1 MGHKLDPL
9 LNPRSIA
16 IVGASDDA
24 GRIGGMPI
32 DLLTRFGYRGD
43 IHPVNPKYDT
53 VFGLRCHPSIEALP
67 EGIDLAVLAIGAE
80 QVTPMLERCHARGI
94 RAAIVY
100 AAGFAEAGEGGAALQ
115 REMEAFVRTTGM
127 AVAGPNCMGF
137 ANLNTHA
144 YTAFASVFRT
154 APPQRERGT
163 VSLLT
168 QSGNVCAAVFAIAR
182 ELGVSFS
189 QFINTGNEACLDFAE
204 YLQFLAQDPDTDVVL
219 GYIEELRNGARFID
233 AAIACA
239 QADKPVIVFK
249 AGETDKG
256 REAVRS
262 HTSALA
268 GNQQIYRAAFAQLN
282 VIECQDFAQMAHL
295 AELARYRRRSAGRR
309 VAIVSISG
317 AVGAILADKCIGAGL
332 EVPTLPETLQ
342 QTLRAGIPD
351 YGMVSNPVDVTG
363 NVVNDP
369 GFVRTALTALATSD
383 AIDAVIVYAPGYLLD
398 RMADDLIDTAAA
410 HPRLLLAIDTGRATR
425 RDDLRAHGVPV
436 MTDIGMAMQTLP
448 PLLQWHER
456 RARRPWRSLLTLSPD
471 PSLADGRGENA
482 AGMAALSEEPSSSE
496 AAFALAATGSL
507 SRLRDRAGERE
518 RAAVMPA
525 PPALPCDE
533 QAARRYL
540 AAYGVGDIDGRVVRH
555 ADEAA
560 AAAEELGFP
569 IVLKVLS
576 ADLPHKTE
584 AGGVRLNLGDADA
597 VRAACAE
604 MLASVRQHAPQA
616 RIDGVLVQPML
627 SGGVELIV
635 GAVRDPVFG
644 PTLTVGLGGVLTEL
658 YRDVSHRLLPV
669 DRRTAEQMLRELRAF
684 PLLDGFRGRPLCDVP
699 AACEAIAAF
708 SDAVLALGDAA
719 DEVEINPLLVR
730 DRGKGVAMLD
740 ALIVPKRE

>member
-1 MGHKLDPL
+1 MAHKLDPL

-239 QADKPVIVFK
+239 EADKPVIVFK

-456 RARRPWRSLLTLSPD
+456 RRQRPWR
-471 PSLADGRGENA
+471 
-482 AGMAALSEEPSSSE
+482 AL
-496 AAFALAATGSL
+496 
-507 SRLRDRAGERE
+507 RYRAGRAVRE
-518 RAAVMPA
+518 GSTPPMA

-533 QAARRYL
+533 HAARRYL
-540 AAYGVGDIDGRVVRH
+540 AAHGVGDIDGRVVRH

-560 AAAEELGFP
+560 AAALELGFP
-569 IVLKVLS
+569 VVLKVLS

-584 AGGVRLNLGDADA
+584 VGGVRLNLRDVDA
-597 VRAACAE
+597 VRTACAE
-604 MLASVRQHAPQA
+604 MLARVREQAPQA

-627 SGGVELIV
+627 CGGVELIV

-669 DRRTAEQMLRELRAF
+669 DRGTAEQMLRELRAF

-699 AACEAIAAF
+699 AACAAIAAF

>member
-1 MGHKLDPL
+1 MAHRLDPL
-9 LNPRSIA
+9 LNPQSIA

-32 DLLTRFGYRGD
+32 DLLTRFGYRGK
-43 IHPVNPKYDT
+43 IHPVNPKYET

-67 EGIDLAVLAIGAE
+67 EDIDLAVLAIGAE
-80 QVTPMLERCHARGI
+80 QVTPMLKRCHARGI

-100 AAGFAEAGEGGAALQ
+100 AAGFAEAGESGAALQ
-115 REMEAFVRTTGM
+115 QEMEDFVRSTGM

-154 APPQRERGT
+154 APAQRERGT

-182 ELGVSFS
+182 ELRVPFS

-219 GYIEELRNGARFID
+219 GYIEELRDGARFID

-239 QADKPVIVFK
+239 EADKPVIVYK

-295 AELARYRRRSAGRR
+295 AELARYRGRSAGRR

-332 EVPTLPETLQ
+332 EVPTLPQALQ

-369 GFVRTALTALATSD
+369 GFVRTALGALATSD

-398 RMADDLIDTAAA
+398 RMADDLIETAAA

-425 RDDLRAHGVPV
+425 RDDLRTHGVPV

-456 RARRPWRSLLTLSPD
+456 RNQRGWR
-471 PSLADGRGENA
+471 
-482 AGMAALSEEPSSSE
+482 ALRNRDMPQQLRSTP
-496 AAFALAATGSL
+496 ATATALATTGSL
-507 SRLRDRAGERE
+507 SRLRERAGERE
-518 RAAVMPA
+518 LAAAMPA

-533 QAARRYL
+533 HAARRYL
-540 AAYGVGDIDGRVVRH
+540 AAHGVGDIDGRVVRH

-560 AAAEELGFP
+560 AAAVELGFP
-569 IVLKVLS
+569 VVLKVLS

-584 AGGVRLNLGDADA
+584 VGGVRLNLGDADA
-597 VRAACAE
+597 VRKACAE
-604 MLASVRQHAPQA
+604 MLASVRKHAPRA

-699 AACEAIAAF
+699 AACAAIAAF
-708 SDAVLALGDAA
+708 SDAVLALGEAA

-730 DRGKGVAMLD
+730 ERGQGVAMLD
-740 ALIVPKRE
+740 ALIVPKRQ